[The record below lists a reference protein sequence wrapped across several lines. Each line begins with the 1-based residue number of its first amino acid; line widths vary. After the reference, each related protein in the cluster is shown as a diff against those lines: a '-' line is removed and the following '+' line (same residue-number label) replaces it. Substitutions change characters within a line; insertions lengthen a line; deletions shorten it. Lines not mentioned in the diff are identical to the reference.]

1 MGLVSFSDTAT
12 VNSMLS
18 PVVEQAARAAEGL
31 TAGGKSNPAEAI
43 RAAVKLLDMKTPG
56 EKMLFLITDG
66 QTPFRSQT
74 DSAAAEARQ
83 AGVTVYCIG
92 IAAPDGV
99 NREARGLQGR
109 PIPTSSRFGS
119 WVKPR
124 QHLSAL

>member
-56 EKMLFLITDG
+56 EKCF
-66 QTPFRSQT
+66 S
-74 DSAAAEARQ
+74 
-83 AGVTVYCIG
+83 
-92 IAAPDGV
+92 
-99 NREARGLQGR
+99 
-109 PIPTSSRFGS
+109 
-119 WVKPR
+119 
-124 QHLSAL
+124 